1 MARKPQFGSIYR
13 RGSRWWIK
21 YFRDGKPFWESSGS
35 SKQTDA
41 QRLLDQRRAE
51 IYSGTHIEGHAR
63 RVLVTEL
70 LDGLVRD
77 YKINGKA
84 EDWCESV
91 VRVHLTPYFGEM
103 RAAKVRPDDAEKF
116 IEFRQSDGAS
126 NSTINKEIALLR
138 RAFNLAKRAG
148 KLSVVPLFPAKLAE
162 RNVRKGFFER
172 DEFVRH
178 REALPQHLKPVTTFA
193 YWTGCRKGE
202 ILGLKWVQVDLQQRV
217 VRLDPGDTKNDESRI
232 IPLAGE
238 LLEMLRM
245 QKDIRDEKWAN
256 CQWVFFRSGK
266 RIVDFR
272 CAWEKACG
280 VADLIDG
287 EGKPSKLFHDLRRTG
302 VRNLVRAGVP
312 ERVAMAISGHK
323 TRSIFDRYNIVSER
337 DLHDAARKLNDYITD
352 SENQLQRDGDNVVTI
367 AQTGS
372 KSSPGKSDSK
382 LLN

>member
-77 YKINGKA
+77 YKIHGKA

-162 RNVRKGFFER
+162 RNVRTGFFER

-232 IPLAGE
+232 IPLAGDCLRCSACRKTSETRNGQTASGCFFAAVRE
-238 LLEMLRM
+238 LLIFGAHGRRPAELR
-245 QKDIRDEKWAN
+245 
-256 CQWVFFRSGK
+256 
-266 RIVDFR
+266 
-272 CAWEKACG
+272 
-280 VADLIDG
+280 
-287 EGKPSKLFHDLRRTG
+287 T
-302 VRNLVRAGVP
+302 
-312 ERVAMAISGHK
+312 
-323 TRSIFDRYNIVSER
+323 
-337 DLHDAARKLNDYITD
+337 
-352 SENQLQRDGDNVVTI
+352 
-367 AQTGS
+367 
-372 KSSPGKSDSK
+372 
-382 LLN
+382 